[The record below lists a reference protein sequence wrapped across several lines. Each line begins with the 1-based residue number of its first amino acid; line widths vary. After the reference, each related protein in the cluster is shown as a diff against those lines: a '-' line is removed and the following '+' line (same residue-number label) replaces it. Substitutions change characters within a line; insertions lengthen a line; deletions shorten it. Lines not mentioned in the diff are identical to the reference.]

1 MKVYIAGNLSIKRD
15 REFLEEIDKVCKK
28 FKLDTFLPH
37 RDVGLWEDI
46 GDVKEVAKKDLDG
59 FKDCKLLIASLN
71 GFNLGAGTA
80 FEIGYAYAKKI
91 PIIAIKTDRKVKDS
105 TEEISAIIIGSV
117 KIVTCLKELEKE
129 IKRIKKDGL

>member
-46 GDVKEVAKKDLDG
+46 KNVKEVAKRDLEG

-80 FEIGYAYAKKI
+80 WEMGYAYAHNI
-91 PIIAIKTDRKVKDS
+91 PIIAIKTDSKVKDS
-105 TEEISAIIIGSV
+105 IEEISAIIAGST
-117 KIVTCLKELEKE
+117 KIISSLKELEKE
-129 IKRIKKDGL
+129 IKKVI